1 MVSFWTEGKIWDFR
15 GILVIILSSSVFI
28 TCVCRLIERVGP
40 NRLLKMVADQA
51 NILRGGDKERK
62 TGRGKIPLGCSRFN
76 KPAKGHPIN
85 EGKKKDIRFYK
96 QTGKYTKRPDPNA
109 L

>member
-1 MVSFWTEGKIWDFR
+1 MAKT
-15 GILVIILSSSVFI
+15 
-28 TCVCRLIERVGP
+28 RVKA
-40 NRLLKMVADQA
+40 NR
-51 NILRGGDKERK
+51 
-62 TGRGKIPLGCSRFN
+62 
-76 KPAKGHPIN
+76 N